1 MFGIYIYMIV
11 RKHYSMGIFGIIALL
26 IPLTSH
32 VMSTCRFTVGSYVV
46 FVGLYD
52 LLDRMKGKLLWLKY
66 LILAGF
72 LWQKRLLF
80 ISGTIRIV
88 G

>member
-1 MFGIYIYMIV
+1 M
-11 RKHYSMGIFGIIALL
+11 L
-26 IPLTSH
+26 
-32 VMSTCRFTVGSYVV
+32 

-72 LWQKRLLF
+72 FVAEAFALYIWYNSDCWLM
-80 ISGTIRIV
+80 
-88 G
+88 